1 MSKRSAECE
10 DSQHLPSKKQPK
22 LDIRTASPRQ
32 SQIAISGAL
41 KTLYDNADELI
52 ECLTALKR
60 RNPNS
65 ANQDSEDDGR
75 LQQQLS
81 IISRKLVPS
90 LSVFS
95 AGDEA
100 NSNSFISEAL
110 KTQKSRTAREE
121 SKQSL
126 TELGLSVPTP
136 AQVVP
141 WSASDIPTNLPE
153 IPKIYDIELESIVF
167 THPGISDGPNYE
179 RLEWLG
185 DAYVELISSIL
196 ISKKFSHLPS
206 GRWTQLRERIVR
218 NITLAEYFR
227 DYGLEPR
234 AKVPESILKGGSQ
247 GRGRSSDK
255 DIVKTQADMFEAYV
269 AAAIISDPQ
278 NGLTNTIKWL
288 RGVWSR
294 TLEKDIRQVERLQ
307 TNRTTPAAEF
317 HEPQA
322 RKQEQHPK
330 QEVSNRIMVPGVFIR
345 YEKMECSKR
354 DKNLG
359 LPLFSVGLYLDGWGE
374 KGKLLGIGT
383 ALSVKEAGAKAAQ
396 DALNNKKLLGA
407 LEAKKRAYL
416 EAREAANEDSHK

>member
-10 DSQHLPSKKQPK
+10 DSQHLPSKKQSK
-22 LDIRTASPRQ
+22 LDIRTASLRQ
-32 SQIAISGAL
+32 SQVAISNAL
-41 KTLYDNADELI
+41 KNLSENADELI
-52 ECLTALKR
+52 ECLTALKK
-60 RNPNS
+60 RNLNS
-65 ANQDSEDDGR
+65 ANQDPEDDYR
-75 LQQQLS
+75 LQEQLS
-81 IISRKLVPS
+81 IIGTKLVPS
-90 LSVFS
+90 LSVFG
-95 AGDEA
+95 ARDDE
-100 NSNSFISEAL
+100 NSKSFISGEL
-110 KTQKSRTAREE
+110 TTQNGLAAGDK

-126 TELGLSVPTP
+126 AELGLSVPTP
-136 AQVVP
+136 AQVPP
-141 WSASDIPTNLPE
+141 WSASDITADLPE
-153 IPKIYDIELESIVF
+153 IPKIYDSELEAIVF

-227 DYGLEPR
+227 DYGLETR
-234 AKVPESILKGGSQ
+234 AKVPESILKGGTQ

-255 DIVKTQADMFEAYV
+255 DIIKTQADMFEAYV

-307 TNRTTPAAEF
+307 SNRTPAAEF

-416 EAREAANEDSHK
+416 EAREAANEDSNK